1 MLSTAHNW
9 IYIHVPK
16 TGGNSVQEVLLPF
29 SDDQKVVGEFRDGVD
44 TFGIAGN
51 VTPTKHAT
59 LSDYGQVLGDLSRY
73 LIIAS
78 IRHPVER
85 SVSYYYSPFR
95 WMRQR
100 SDGSWWQSPPH
111 WNLEEFLTMLPDIR
125 PMTEYLTIAGSVSP
139 RLKLLRFENLAGDFS
154 NLVKTL
160 NLPVS
165 GVLPQRNRTADL
177 ANLARIALSDA
188 KVRSAVRI
196 AHAQDFEAFGYAL

>member
-1 MLSTAHNW
+1 
-9 IYIHVPK
+9 
-16 TGGNSVQEVLLPF
+16 
-29 SDDQKVVGEFRDGVD
+29 
-44 TFGIAGN
+44 
-51 VTPTKHAT
+51 
-59 LSDYGQVLGDLSRY
+59 
-73 LIIAS
+73 
-78 IRHPVER
+78 
-85 SVSYYYSPFR
+85 
-95 WMRQR
+95 
-100 SDGSWWQSPPH
+100 
-111 WNLEEFLTMLPDIR
+111 MLPDIR